1 MCLPLGTPRGDCG
14 AWEVQ
19 DLMCAAHLTQL
30 ALIALSTPI
39 ALSTLADRS
48 PLTSRARVAEV
59 VQECRGGKARPA
71 ASRRA
76 AK

>member
-30 ALIALSTPI
+30 ALIALST
-39 ALSTLADRS
+39 L
-48 PLTSRARVAEV
+48 RA
-59 VQECRGGKARPA
+59 CP
-71 ASRRA
+71 
-76 AK
+76 